1 MLSGIVNVSIDKG
14 YRSVML
20 DMSEAGVERGVG
32 QITSQLNGRHKKK
45 RISLLEKERLVSILL
60 SALLLSFWL

>member
-1 MLSGIVNVSIDKG
+1 MNVSIDKG

-45 RISLLEKERLVSILL
+45 RISLLEKERSVFIILTTLFLVS
-60 SALLLSFWL
+60 